1 MLKKQALYMSCSYV
15 NLYDDSEF
23 TDSLFIVKIAS
34 IEPGMLIFVRIGT
47 SKNKNNKEEALG

>member
-15 NLYDDSEF
+15 NLYDSEF

>member
-15 NLYDDSEF
+15 NLYDSEF

-34 IEPGMLIFVRIGT
+34 IEPGMLIFVRIGI

>member
-15 NLYDDSEF
+15 NLHDSEF

>member
-15 NLYDDSEF
+15 NLYVSEF

-34 IEPGMLIFVRIGT
+34 IEPGMLIFVRIGI